1 MNRFAGPVGTILTLA
16 LLNSPLMAQDGED
29 CPSGITTGGCVMDTP
44 EWSGKFRGRYE
55 MADDSVNDTAHAMTG
70 RVSLQYKS
78 RHFNH
83 WRGVVE
89 LEHVFTLDNSSYFD
103 GGSSLAGIGSATI
116 ADPTGTEVN
125 QGYIQYTGL
134 PNFDVRF
141 GRQKYSHRA
150 YPWQRFLG
158 TVSWRQ
164 NEQTVDGVTLGFTNQ
179 NQLNIN
185 AAYLYNVNRI
195 FGRGNPIPNRKA
207 YAVDAFILN
216 GNYVISPNLKVDAY
230 LFDVDFPNAEPLS
243 ATTLGLRF
251 DGTFAL
257 GDVDFSY
264 AAELASQ
271 SPDGTDYPGSDERT
285 SYTLVQLGSTLVK
298 DRNINLKLTRE
309 FLEGDGLVSFKT
321 PLATLHAY
329 QGWTDKFLSTP
340 AFGIEDVYLSLSG
353 DLNQAKWL
361 FVIHQFQ
368 SDTSNFKYG
377 SEYGASISFPVS
389 TWQAGAKFAVYTAA
403 SNVNIQCVAAPCPS
417 FSWARDTTKFWTWIQ
432 RSF

>member
-1 MNRFAGPVGTILTLA
+1 MALTATLISVQALA
-16 LLNSPLMAQDGED
+16 EDAND
-29 CPSGITTGGCVMDTP
+29 CPSGITTGSCIMDTA

-55 MADDSVNDTAHAMTG
+55 MADDSVNDSAHAITG
-70 RVSLQYKS
+70 RVSFQYKS

-83 WRGVVE
+83 WRGIVE
-89 LEHVFTLDNSSYFD
+89 LEHVFTADNSSYFD
-103 GGSSLAGIGSATI
+103 GGSSLAGIGHATV

-125 QGYIQYTGL
+125 QGYVQYTGL

-141 GRQKYSHRA
+141 GRQQYSHRA

-164 NEQTVDGVTLGFTNQ
+164 NEQTVDGVTLGYTNQ

-195 FGRGNPIPNRKA
+195 FGRGNPIPNRKS
-207 YAVDAFILN
+207 YSVEAFILN
-216 GNYVISPNLKVDAY
+216 GNYAISPTLKVDVY
-230 LFDVDFPNAEPLS
+230 LFNVDFPKAESLS
-243 ATTLGLRF
+243 AITSGLRL

-264 AAELASQ
+264 AGEFASQ
-271 SPDGTDYPGSDERT
+271 SPDGTDRPGTDDRT
-285 SYTLVQLGSTLVK
+285 IYTLMQFGSTLVK
-298 DRNINLKLTRE
+298 DRNIKLKLTRE
-309 FLEGDGLVSFKT
+309 FLEGTGIVSFKT

-340 AFGIEDVYLSLSG
+340 PFGVEDLYLSISG
-353 DLNQAKWL
+353 TLNQANWL
-361 FVIHQFQ
+361 FVVHQFQ
-368 SDTSNFKYG
+368 SDAQDFKYG
-377 SEYGASISFPVS
+377 SEYGASISFPVG
-389 TWQAGAKFAVYTAA
+389 TWQAGAKFAVYSAA
-403 SNVNIQCVAAPCPS
+403 STLDIQCGIAPCPPS
-417 FSWARDTTKFWTWIQ
+417 PWARDTTKFWTWIQ